1 MRPSAKASLLSLI
14 IIPIGLGAKSYPG
27 PGHEF
32 FNNSFAGTLYVI
44 FWCLVLFWAFPK
56 QAPWK
61 SAGLVFV
68 GTCTLEVL
76 QLWHPAFLEAARS
89 TFLGRAIL
97 GGTFDPTDFFYY
109 LMGACVACFLLGK
122 LDPLPGTQGT

>member
-1 MRPSAKASLLSLI
+1 MSPRAKAFLLLLI
-14 IIPIGLGAKSYPG
+14 FVPIGFCIKFYPG
-27 PGHEF
+27 PGREL
-32 FNNSFAGTLYVI
+32 FNNSIAGGFYVI
-44 FWCLVLFWAFPK
+44 FWCLVLFWVFPK
-56 QAPWK
+56 LAPLK
-61 SAGLVFV
+61 NAGVVFV

-97 GGTFDPTDFFYY
+97 GGTFDLTDFFYY
-109 LMGACVACFLLGK
+109 LMGACGACFLLGK